1 MNPFEVQE
9 FNNIQQL
16 IPESYLKKRRAVEF
30 ILTLILSP
38 FLLFLILIVSLTLTL
53 FDKGPVF
60 FIQNRMGKRG
70 KLFRMYKFRTMYQNC
85 DDRFLTS
92 TNDKRVTKIGK
103 FLRQTKLDELP
114 QLLNVL
120 RGEMSIIGPRP
131 TPENFY
137 DLYKSQIPYYSIRH
151 LILPGI
157 TGWAQI
163 MLGYTKTIEQE
174 RQKFYLDI
182 EYIKN
187 IGFRYDIKILCYTLL
202 SVCGIRKRVIL
213 NAGMEC

>member
-1 MNPFEVQE
+1 MNTFDIQE
-9 FNNIQQL
+9 FNNIHLL
-16 IPESYLKKRRAVEF
+16 IPERYLRKRRAFEF
-30 ILTLILSP
+30 LLTLILSP
-38 FLLFLILIVSLTLTL
+38 LLLFLILVVSLTLIL
-53 FDKGPVF
+53 FDRGPVF
-60 FIQNRMGKRG
+60 FIQNRLGKHG

-92 TNDKRVTKIGK
+92 TNDKRVTRIGK
-103 FLRQTKLDELP
+103 ILRQTKLDELP

-120 RGEMSIIGPRP
+120 RGEMSLIGPRP

-137 DLYKSQIPYYSIRH
+137 DLYKSQIPYYSVRN

-163 MLGYTKTIEQE
+163 MLGYTKTLEQE
-174 RQKFYLDI
+174 RQKFYLDL

-187 IGFRYDIKILCYTLL
+187 IGFGYDLKILCYTLL
-202 SVCGIRKRVIL
+202 SVCGVRKRMML
-213 NAGMEC
+213 NTGMEC

>member
-9 FNNIQQL
+9 FSKIHLL
-16 IPESYLKKRRAVEF
+16 IPESYLQKRRALEF

-53 FDKGPVF
+53 FDKGPVL
-60 FIQNRMGKRG
+60 FIQNRLGKRG

-92 TNDKRVTKIGK
+92 TNDKRVTRIGK

-137 DLYKSQIPYYSIRH
+137 ELYKSQIPYYSIRH

-174 RQKFYLDI
+174 RQKFYLDL

-187 IGFRYDIKILCYTLL
+187 IGFSYDIKILCYTLL
-202 SVCGIRKRVIL
+202 SVCGIRKRAIL
-213 NAGMEC
+213 NVGMES